1 MIRSAYIR
9 SRPRDREGF
18 SLQIRITISM
28 NRKSDRYVLRKT
40 KPNAAPRIW
49 SSIIRSDKSARV
61 LPHRLPNCM
70 QGQTSSYESSIYED
84 APRPRCSFFLRTRRN
99 INTWHFPE
107 TPAPKSS
114 HPTPEKGKSGGTQR
128 THCHIPARFGR
139 TRRRK
144 DAIRLG

>member
-61 LPHRLPNCM
+61 LAYIAVQTVCKGRLLHMNHPSTRMRHGPGVPFFSGRGVTSTHGISLKHQRRSRLTPLQKRGNLVGHR
-70 QGQTSSYESSIYED
+70 GHIVTS
-84 APRPRCSFFLRTRRN
+84 PRGLGVHEEERT
-99 INTWHFPE
+99 P
-107 TPAPKSS
+107 
-114 HPTPEKGKSGGTQR
+114 
-128 THCHIPARFGR
+128 
-139 TRRRK
+139 
-144 DAIRLG
+144 